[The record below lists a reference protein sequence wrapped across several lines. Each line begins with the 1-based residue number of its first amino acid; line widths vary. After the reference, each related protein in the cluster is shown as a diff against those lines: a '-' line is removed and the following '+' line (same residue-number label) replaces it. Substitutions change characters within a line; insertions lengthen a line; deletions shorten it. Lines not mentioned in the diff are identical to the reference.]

1 MDIEVHLSKPNT
13 PTPIE
18 AEVRISQ
25 PDSDFDDNVSLSSLQ
40 VPEADKEWKW
50 RKQFKRAYV
59 EKCVF
64 AEDGIVNIDVQY
76 PSPMQVF
83 AKTVGLEGLL
93 SLLKTESERYAE
105 QNGRMFQTTLEE
117 LCAFLGI
124 NILIG
129 IHKLPKMRDYWSI
142 DEGLGNFLIQ
152 KTMTRNRFL
161 EILQNLHFAY
171 NLQKLPPKE
180 SERFD
185 CAWKLRPFLDHL
197 LKHFQ
202 EALLLES
209 HQSID
214 EDMSK
219 FKEKSLMC
227 QYMKN
232 KPIKLGFKFWFRCG
246 SKSGYLYQFD
256 MYLGKKSKTEFGLGE
271 SVVLSL
277 CENLKNS
284 YCYVF
289 FDNFFTSPNLMLKLF
304 EDGIY
309 ATGTVRS
316 NRKHMPTLK
325 TDKQMKR
332 GEHDWLAC
340 DTI

>member
-1 MDIEVHLSKPNT
+1 M
-13 PTPIE
+13 
-18 AEVRISQ
+18 
-25 PDSDFDDNVSLSSLQ
+25 
-40 VPEADKEWKW
+40 
-50 RKQFKRAYV
+50 
-59 EKCVF
+59 
-64 AEDGIVNIDVQY
+64 
-76 PSPMQVF
+76 
-83 AKTVGLEGLL
+83 
-93 SLLKTESERYAE
+93 
-105 QNGRMFQTTLEE
+105 
-117 LCAFLGI
+117 
-124 NILIG
+124 
-129 IHKLPKMRDYWSI
+129 
-142 DEGLGNFLIQ
+142 
-152 KTMTRNRFL
+152 

-271 SVVLSL
+271 SIVLSF
-277 CENLKNS
+277 CENLKIAIVTCS
-284 YCYVF
+284 LTTF
-289 FDNFFTSPNLMLKLF
+289 
-304 EDGIY
+304 
-309 ATGTVRS
+309 
-316 NRKHMPTLK
+316 
-325 TDKQMKR
+325 
-332 GEHDWLAC
+332 
-340 DTI
+340 